1 MICGALQT
9 LNEEACEDVLEE
21 TEEKETKIT
30 IEPDVPQ
37 TSVIPPSPDSNQGES
52 HIARKRS
59 TDRAKRVSI
68 DESVTKHG
76 YDSSAALNKNKS
88 TNSEVPARKISGS
101 GLKRD

>member
-30 IEPDVPQ
+30 IEPDNVPQ

-52 HIARKRS
+52 HVARKRS
-59 TDRAKRVSI
+59 TDKLKKVSY
-68 DESVTKHG
+68 DEIVTKHG
-76 YDSSAALNKNKS
+76 YDSGAALKKS
-88 TNSEVPARKISGS
+88 TNSEASASG
-101 GLKRD
+101 GGIKRD